1 MTETNLTTSTDLVA
15 QSIDFVEQFS
25 GGIQTLLNALGVIR
39 MQPMTTGSQIKI
51 YKSEVT
57 KVDGNVAEGEVIP
70 LSKVTRKL
78 ANTLTLGFKKYRKVT
93 TIEAI
98 QSAGGATPAIVDTD
112 NKLLREI
119 QKDVKKDLFDYIT
132 KSDANKTTA
141 SGDNF
146 QKALAAAFCQCYDIN
161 IDLEDLSRLARIGSG
176 SASRSVYG
184 GFAVWQKGNSDETSY
199 AYALDETPT
208 MDLHLLAVELNT
220 KQKKISSTYGM
231 KDAQSSPF
239 FRPWLE
245 RNDSEL
251 NEMIKAI
258 KSNDFTALGQLA
270 ELNANEM
277 HAINLTA
284 QPEFTYFEPQTI
296 QAIKLVEQLRT
307 EGIEC
312 YYTIDAGPNI
322 KVLCQLRNS
331 KDIIQRF
338 SSEFNNVNIV
348 NASFGPGIT
357 YLD

>member
-1 MTETNLTTSTDLVA
+1 MNRTARAHTNIALIKYWGKADDKLRLPLMSSLSMTLDAFYTDTSVEKTDGENQFFLNNQQQTAAASQRVFAYLKKLQARFHVTGNLIV
-15 QSIDFVEQFS
+15 
-25 GGIQTLLNALGVIR
+25 
-39 MQPMTTGSQIKI
+39 
-51 YKSEVT
+51 KSVNHVPT
-57 KVDGNVAEGEVIP
+57 
-70 LSKVTRKL
+70 
-78 ANTLTLGFKKYRKVT
+78 
-93 TIEAI
+93 
-98 QSAGGATPAIVDTD
+98 SAG
-112 NKLLREI
+112 L
-119 QKDVKKDLFDYIT
+119 
-132 KSDANKTTA
+132 A
-141 SGDNF
+141 SSSSAF
-146 QKALAAAFCQCYDIN
+146 AALAAAFCQCYDIN

-245 RNDSEL
+245 RNNSEL

-357 YLD
+357 YLN

>member
-1 MTETNLTTSTDLVA
+1 MNRTARAHTNIALIKYWGKADDKLRLPLMSSLSMTLDAFYTDTSVEKTDGENQFFLNNQQQTAAASQRVFAYLKKLQARFHVTGNLIV
-15 QSIDFVEQFS
+15 
-25 GGIQTLLNALGVIR
+25 
-39 MQPMTTGSQIKI
+39 
-51 YKSEVT
+51 KSVNHVPT
-57 KVDGNVAEGEVIP
+57 
-70 LSKVTRKL
+70 
-78 ANTLTLGFKKYRKVT
+78 
-93 TIEAI
+93 
-98 QSAGGATPAIVDTD
+98 SAG
-112 NKLLREI
+112 L
-119 QKDVKKDLFDYIT
+119 
-132 KSDANKTTA
+132 A
-141 SGDNF
+141 SSSSAF
-146 QKALAAAFCQCYDIN
+146 APLAAAFCQCYDIN
-161 IDLEDLSRLARIGSG
+161 IDLEDLSRLTRIGSG

-239 FRPWLE
+239 FRSWLE
-245 RNDSEL
+245 RNNSEL